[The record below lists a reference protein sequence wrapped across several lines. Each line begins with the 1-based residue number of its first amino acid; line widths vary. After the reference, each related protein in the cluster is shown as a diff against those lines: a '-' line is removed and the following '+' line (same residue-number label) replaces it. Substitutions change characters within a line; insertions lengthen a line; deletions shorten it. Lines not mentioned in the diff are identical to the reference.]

1 MCRHLDD
8 YKLKTFTDAQGNM
21 FSSGQ
26 NMTAQDKHG
35 TYHKKQIIN
44 TVLELMKIKRVNIQT
59 AYVLCKRLLCEK
71 AYSDQ

>member
-1 MCRHLDD
+1 MI
-8 YKLKTFTDAQGNM
+8 KSWKTFTDAQGNM

-44 TVLELMKIKRVNIQT
+44 TVVELMKIK
-59 AYVLCKRLLCEK
+59 L
-71 AYSDQ
+71 